1 MAVKGLGTIAA
12 AERRPGAKRRAA
24 RREVVSTIPQN
35 GERRPRLK
43 DVAELAGVSIQT
55 VSNVVHSRTDAMTPD
70 TRQRVLQAMRT
81 LKYHPDSQAQGL
93 RSRRTGALAFLL
105 LDPDPRYLAD
115 PMTDLVISGVGAVA
129 RRRGYMM
136 LVHAGRPEHFDDGLF
151 DPLQQNRVDG
161 ALLMLSGEPSV
172 RLQYVKEIQR
182 LTTNFVLFED
192 VDDTSVTT
200 VTADNRQG
208 AHDMTTRLVGK
219 GHRRIGFVASAV
231 SWPMVE
237 QRFAGYR
244 AALQVAGLQFD
255 PALTRFEGEWHP
267 STGMRLT
274 SQLCDEPDPPTA
286 VLAGNDLLAVGA
298 VKALKERGLRVPQD
312 VAVAGFD
319 DFEFAEYTDPPLTT
333 LHVPG
338 FEMGHLAA
346 RKLIRRIEGKEDRPT
361 ATVLPVRLVAR
372 GSA

>member
-1 MAVKGLGTIAA
+1 M
-12 AERRPGAKRRAA
+12 
-24 RREVVSTIPQN
+24 
-35 GERRPRLK
+35 
-43 DVAELAGVSIQT
+43 AGVSIQT

-70 TRQRVLQAMRT
+70 TRQRVLEAMRT
-81 LKYHPDSQAQGL
+81 LQYHPNSQAQGL
-93 RSRRTGALAFLL
+93 RSRRTNTLAFLL

-129 RRRGYMM
+129 RERGYMM
-136 LVHAGRPEHFDDGLF
+136 LVHARRPEQVDYSLF

-161 ALLMLSGEPSV
+161 ALLMLSGDPSL
-172 RLQYVKEIQR
+172 RLQYVKEMQR
-182 LTTNFVLFED
+182 LTPNFVVFED
-192 VDDTSVTT
+192 VDDPSVSS
-200 VTADNRQG
+200 VTADNRRG
-208 AHDMTTRLVGK
+208 AYDMTSRLIGH
-219 GHRRIGFVASAV
+219 GHRRIAFVASAV

-237 QRFAGYR
+237 QRFRGYR
-244 AALQVAGLQFD
+244 AALLDAGLEFD
-255 PALTRFEGEWHP
+255 RALTRFEGEWHAA
-267 STGMRLT
+267 TGMRLT
-274 SQLCDEPDPPTA
+274 SQLCDEADPPTA

-298 VKALKERGLRVPQD
+298 VKALKERGLRVPDD

-346 RKLIRRIEGKEDRPT
+346 TKLIGRIEGGGAEPT

-372 GSA
+372 ESA